1 MRSVSF
7 VAYGHENVVG
17 LHKTTTELTT
27 ESFLTPQGTCIIG
40 VKSDQSLSNLSDEIK
55 QMVKSKETRI
65 HLKMKVNGETEEI
78 VGYGSPGLTYEDS
91 TSMVARTSPFECG
104 RTLMVNSDK
113 AASDLKRSFIE
124 KLKEVDVLIECKLV
138 FISE

>member
-1 MRSVSF
+1 MKSVSF
-7 VAYGHENVVG
+7 VAYGHDNVVG
-17 LHKTTTELTT
+17 IHKTTTELTT

-40 VKSDQSLSNLSDEIK
+40 VKSDQTLSNLSDAIK
-55 QMVKSKETRI
+55 QMVKSKDTRI

-78 VGYGSPGLTYEDS
+78 IGHGSPGLTYEDS

-113 AASDLKRSFIE
+113 ASSDLKRSFIE
-124 KLKEVDVLIECKLV
+124 ELKKGEVLIECKLV
-138 FISE
+138 FVTE

>member
-1 MRSVSF
+1 M
-7 VAYGHENVVG
+7 A
-17 LHKTTTELTT
+17 
-27 ESFLTPQGTCIIG
+27 
-40 VKSDQSLSNLSDEIK
+40 
-55 QMVKSKETRI
+55 KSKATRI

-78 VGYGSPGLTYEDS
+78 IGYGSRGLTYEDS

-124 KLKEVDVLIECKLV
+124 KLKEVDVLIECELV